1 MFKSK
6 TFLRSRFTTL
16 SNKFTETFL
25 PQLQSTKRFHL
36 DKDEFRITGAPLL
49 TLGKDG
55 QGKQGVTGFSQLHK
69 IDFFTPLCDTRTT
82 WAKYFVQGIQNRR
95 VPKIHMIK
103 FSYFLISLY
112 LTDRQT
118 ENYDRKID
126 LRQANAGL
134 CEGSFQAKKFT

>member
-1 MFKSK
+1 
-6 TFLRSRFTTL
+6 
-16 SNKFTETFL
+16 
-25 PQLQSTKRFHL
+25 
-36 DKDEFRITGAPLL
+36 
-49 TLGKDG
+49 
-55 QGKQGVTGFSQLHK
+55 
-69 IDFFTPLCDTRTT
+69 
-82 WAKYFVQGIQNRR
+82 
-95 VPKIHMIK
+95 MIK